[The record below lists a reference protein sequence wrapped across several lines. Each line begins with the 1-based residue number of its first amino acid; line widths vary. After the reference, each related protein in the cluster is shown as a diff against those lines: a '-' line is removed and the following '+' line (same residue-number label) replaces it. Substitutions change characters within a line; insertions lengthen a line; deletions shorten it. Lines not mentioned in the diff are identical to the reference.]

1 MKISKQIILFWF
13 ILFVPFLAYK
23 IYSRF
28 KQNEVY
34 KQVYSGIKRGYVGSK
49 FRIDNF
55 KDTSGNISKIDTK
68 KTNITIVDFWFKE
81 CPPCLADMKTF
92 SPLLNKLESKVSV
105 VSISVNNYSLWKSLF
120 NSNDERFEMFHHI
133 PQNWKHLVL
142 NSSESLAL
150 NNEVPSDNIQLIQNT
165 FQTTNFP
172 MYFVLDSS
180 NTIIASPFSLTEY
193 LTVDLLKK
201 QNRFTYYLSQK
212 ETWSADKWFIP
223 LAFVEFSGFYW
234 IVINGFFLIS
244 LLLKRKK

>member
-1 MKISKQIILFWF
+1 MKVSKQIILFWF

-34 KQVYSGIKRGYVGSK
+34 KQVYSSIKRGYVGSK

-68 KTNITIVDFWFKE
+68 KKNITIVDFWFKE

-92 SPLLNKLESKVSV
+92 SPILSKLENKVSV

-120 NSNDERFEMFHHI
+120 NSNDERFEMFRHI
-133 PQNWKHLVL
+133 PKNWKHLVL

-150 NNEVPSDNIQLIQNT
+150 NNEVPSDNIQLIQNS

-193 LTVDLLKK
+193 LTVDLLKN
-201 QNRFTYYLSQK
+201 QNRFTYYLFQK
-212 ETWSADKWFIP
+212 ETWIGDKWFIP
-223 LAFVEFSGFYW
+223 LTFVEFSGFYW
-234 IVINGFFLIS
+234 IAINGLFLIA
-244 LLLKRKK
+244 LLFKRKN